1 MSLKEKIALRL
12 KAKAAG
18 VNLSKTR
25 IDAIVARAEKG
36 LTDDSDDTAIDANLD
51 AINELTPFKDIASL
65 DDHERAKAKKIADD
79 KEAARLKAIEE
90 GKTPEPEPDPNESST
105 DKLLKALMAKIDKQ
119 DQAIAAF
126 GQEKV
131 AKTRREQYEKTLE
144 GTSDVFKAK
153 ALKDFDR
160 MTFKDDEDFTSYLTD
175 AAEDAKSFVQEEI
188 NGGLGGDRPAGGVGG
203 NNASTKKE
211 ASEAEVAAAFPN
223 FKL

>member
-1 MSLKEKIALRL
+1 MTLKEKIVARL
-12 KAKAAG
+12 KAIAAG

-36 LTDDSDDTAIDANLD
+36 LTDESDDTAIDANLNV
-51 AINELTPFKDIASL
+51 INELTPFKDIAAL

-90 GKTPEPEPDPNESST
+90 GKTPEPESDPNESST

-119 DQAIAAF
+119 DQAIAAI

-131 AKTRREQYEKTLE
+131 ATTRREQYAKTLE
-144 GTSDVFKAK
+144 GTSDVFKTK

-160 MTFKDDEDFTSYLTD
+160 MAFKDDEDFTSYLTD
-175 AAEDAKSFVQEEI
+175 AAEDAKGFIQDEA
-188 NGGLGGDRPAGGVGG
+188 NQGLGGDRPVGSVGAPVGG
-203 NNASTKKE
+203 KKE
-211 ASEAEVAAAFPN
+211 ASAAEVEAVVD
-223 FKL
+223 LII